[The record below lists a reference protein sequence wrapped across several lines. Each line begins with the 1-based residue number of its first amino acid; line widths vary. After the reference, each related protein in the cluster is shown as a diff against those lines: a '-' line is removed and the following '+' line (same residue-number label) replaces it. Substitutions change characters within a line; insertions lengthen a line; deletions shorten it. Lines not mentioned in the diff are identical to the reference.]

1 MIISAHHNGCHS
13 KRPNPSLQ
21 RLICSTMIPGLLH
34 QLISSKILQQH
45 LGGKLPL
52 NNHIPEHLPFQLKTP
67 FPDMRS
73 LWRGQARLEVIWVF
87 HLAHRRLLL
96 APQKK
101 KAREPPIS
109 CSNPQVHSS
118 GDFSC
123 QEIFDFPAKSS
134 PRRDSGTDEFTIH
147 PILKMTFK
155 SPSV

>member
-101 KAREPPIS
+101 RLENHQSHVQTHKSI
-109 CSNPQVHSS
+109 PQVI
-118 GDFSC
+118 FLVRKYLIFLRNPLPE
-123 QEIFDFPAKSS
+123 EIQGQMNLLFIPS
-134 PRRDSGTDEFTIH
+134 
-147 PILKMTFK
+147 LK
-155 SPSV
+155 